1 MLLKELLSNSD
12 LKTLNDNNID
22 IYKKYVTREDFDELF
37 NNLFK
42 VSFEDIEQGERVYDS
57 IKDSIEYKKV
67 KGSDVN
73 D

>member
-12 LKTLNDNNID
+12 LKTLSNNNID
-22 IYKKYVTREDFDELF
+22 INRKYVTREDFDELF

-67 KGSDVN
+67 KGSDIN
-73 D
+73 G

>member
-22 IYKKYVTREDFDELF
+22 INKKYVTREDFDELF

>member
-1 MLLKELLSNSD
+1 MLLKGLLSDSD
-12 LKTLNDNNID
+12 LKILSDNNID
-22 IYKKYVTREDFDELF
+22 INKKYVTREDFDELF